1 MQPYSRTIV
10 EVDKDAL
17 AIFWIIHPFHPC
29 LGEPLIHLPSPQNH
43 AFITRSFILFSSMTH
58 FRPRQR
64 PIRHPLIL
72 CRTSAFSLPVFIHLD
87 ALPSL
92 QKKTEFRVRWKGYT
106 AADDTWEPEEN
117 LTDFLVKEYYDSINK
132 ASKPDSKR
140 KSSEKAPTSKG
151 SSSSTSRKN
160 SRKSGAANTSVEQD
174 EDVET
179 EEAEEEEVQEEPA
192 KSKKKKNATNENS
205 KRGRE
210 AEVEDYSHQDD
221 TVEGETGDES
231 AEEIGQYSTS
241 VSSDQNLLFTV
252 PS

>member
-1 MQPYSRTIV
+1 MPNVYLS
-10 EVDKDAL
+10 
-17 AIFWIIHPFHPC
+17 
-29 LGEPLIHLPSPQNH
+29 
-43 AFITRSFILFSSMTH
+43 
-58 FRPRQR
+58 
-64 PIRHPLIL
+64 
-72 CRTSAFSLPVFIHLD
+72 SLPVFIHLD

-140 KSSEKAPTSKG
+140 KSSASEKAPTSKS

-160 SRKSGAANTSVEQD
+160 SRKSDTANTSLEQD
-174 EDVET
+174 EDVEM
-179 EEAEEEEVQEEPA
+179 EEAEEEEAQEEPA
-192 KSKKKKNATNENS
+192 KSKKKKNATNGS
-205 KRGRE
+205 GKRGRE
-210 AEVEDYSHQDD
+210 AEVEDHSHQDD

-231 AEEIGQYSTS
+231 AEEIGQYSS
-241 VSSDQNLLFTV
+241 SFSSDQNLLYTV